1 MTGKEI
7 IDKAIVQSQGKWRP
21 SPGLIYPML
30 GRQLDEGLIAELEN
44 GRYKIT
50 QKGLDMTGDLQS
62 FNNIFEH
69 HGFGGQKIEKS
80 FDLLSYGYRYIIY
93 YVSDSFSS
101 SFSVSSNCSPSSFGI
116 LLKLLLN

>member
-1 MTGKEI
+1 
-7 IDKAIVQSQGKWRP
+7 
-21 SPGLIYPML
+21 ML
-30 GRQLDEGLIAELEN
+30 GRLLDEELISESDS

-80 FDLLSYGYRYIIY
+80 FDPLSYGYRYIIS
-93 YVSDSFSS
+93 YVSDSFSP

-116 LLKLLLN
+116 LLKLLLY

>member
-1 MTGKEI
+1 
-7 IDKAIVQSQGKWRP
+7 
-21 SPGLIYPML
+21 ML
-30 GRQLDEGLIAELEN
+30 GRLLDEELISESDS
-44 GRYKIT
+44 GRYIIT

-80 FDLLSYGYRYIIY
+80 FDLLSYGYSYRYIIS
-93 YVSDSFSS
+93 YVSDSFSP

-116 LLKLLLN
+116 LLKLLLY

>member
-1 MTGKEI
+1 MKEQPFASLA
-7 IDKAIVQSQGKWRP
+7 DAFWLVGYGFFAAHLLLTLR
-21 SPGLIYPML
+21 LN
-30 GRQLDEGLIAELEN
+30 EGLIAELEN

-80 FDLLSYGYRYIIY
+80 FDLLSYGYRYIIS
-93 YVSDSFSS
+93 YVPDSFSS

-116 LLKLLLN
+116 LLKLLLY